1 MELYREL
8 LIEILRWEEM
18 EVTFPQIED
27 SLADIVNLKS
37 VQALQKIRDI
47 VRDDRLEDDEC
58 FMQIEEV
65 VCTLEALGSD
75 GGLRHDG

>member
-58 FMQIEEV
+58 FMQIEEG

>member
-65 VCTLEALGSD
+65 VCTLEVLGSD

>member
-8 LIEILRWEEM
+8 LIEILRWDEM

>member
-8 LIEILRWEEM
+8 LIEILRGEEM

>member
-18 EVTFPQIED
+18 EVTFPQIEG